1 MPPKL
6 SSLAAFHS
14 PACVPGSRQ
23 SRGLGNPCLTLE
35 NVTWLQCS
43 RGPVGSAFPGQVW
56 EDTDS
61 PTGPAAWRRAA
72 VCGERTGPVLLE
84 AECGLGEAACGRQE
98 KLKL

>member
-6 SSLAAFHS
+6 SSLTAFHS
-14 PACVPGSRQ
+14 SACVPGSRK

-61 PTGPAAWRRAA
+61 PAGPAAWRRAA
-72 VCGERTGPVLLE
+72 VWGKG
-84 AECGLGEAACGRQE
+84 
-98 KLKL
+98 